1 MLYISLHTI
10 GTVYLYQFLTLMT
23 KVLNTWRTSTLFQIQ
38 QITSAG
44 LSRELW
50 RFARSFHLDQWVVAI
65 RSVTLEVARGLQ
77 ESWSIPEMEIFTTN
91 LMIARSRYD
100 KVPMKDRFCFCT
112 SGEVW
117 GNFWKESVT
126 PNSNSHLCNLMVLL
140 TSVEECGSVCIALKA
155 FTGETRHR
163 SACHFYTFTPS
174 NLTKTSWKINLWM
187 LASLL
192 PRLNHFT
199 PWVIRP
205 HFSPKLHIWSFRFAI
220 ATNCMVFLA
229 DGLPG

>member
-1 MLYISLHTI
+1 MLYIYIS
-10 GTVYLYQFLTLMT
+10 VYILYVDLYQFLTLMT
-23 KVLNTWRTSTLFQIQ
+23 KVVNTWRTSKLFQIQ

-126 PNSNSHLCNLMVLL
+126 PNSNSHLCNLMILL
-140 TSVEECGSVCIALKA
+140 KSVEECGSVCIALKA
-155 FTGETRHR
+155 FSDRRRGIGVRVKSPQNKLNNQTMDVSISTSETQPHQD
-163 SACHFYTFTPS
+163 TPS
-174 NLTKTSWKINLWM
+174 
-187 LASLL
+187 
-192 PRLNHFT
+192 
-199 PWVIRP
+199 
-205 HFSPKLHIWSFRFAI
+205 
-220 ATNCMVFLA
+220 
-229 DGLPG
+229 LPGSFLRI

>member
-1 MLYISLHTI
+1 MLYVSLHTI

-126 PNSNSHLCNLMVLL
+126 PNSNSHLCNLMILL

-174 NLTKTSWKINLWM
+174 NLTKTSWKINLTQ
-187 LASLL
+187 
-192 PRLNHFT
+192 PQ
-199 PWVIRP
+199 
-205 HFSPKLHIWSFRFAI
+205 
-220 ATNCMVFLA
+220 
-229 DGLPG
+229 